1 MSGLGRLQRAMIV
14 AVITVRMMK
23 MPINQVV
30 YMIAMRHRIVPTPR
44 PMHMR
49 FIMPP
54 AAMLGRASIGIR
66 R

>member
-1 MSGLGRLQRAMIV
+1 MSGLGRLQLTVIV
-14 AVITVRMMK
+14 AVITVWMMK

-30 YMIAMRHRIVPTPR
+30 YMVAMRHGIVPTPG

-54 AAMLGRASIGIR
+54 AAMLGGASIGIC
-66 R
+66 